1 MGDIF
6 ESAGETL
13 LYGLV
18 GFAVMAVAFV
28 ALDLVTPG
36 RLDRVVWRDRNR
48 GGAIVLGS
56 QMLGVGWVVMRA
68 VGSSESE
75 DGLGW
80 GLVSTGVYGLVGVAL
95 MILVFVVIGW
105 LAPGRMG
112 AVAFEDR
119 DGQAHPAAWV
129 HGATY
134 LGTALMVGAA
144 LS

>member
-6 ESAGETL
+6 QSAGEAL

-18 GFAVMAVAFV
+18 GFSVMGVAFL

-68 VGSSESE
+68 VGASESE

-80 GLVSTGVYGLVGVAL
+80 GLLSTAVYGLAGVLL
-95 MILVFVVIGW
+95 MILVFVVIGL
-105 LAPGRMG
+105 LAPGPMG

-119 DGQAHPAAWV
+119 DGQPHPAAWV